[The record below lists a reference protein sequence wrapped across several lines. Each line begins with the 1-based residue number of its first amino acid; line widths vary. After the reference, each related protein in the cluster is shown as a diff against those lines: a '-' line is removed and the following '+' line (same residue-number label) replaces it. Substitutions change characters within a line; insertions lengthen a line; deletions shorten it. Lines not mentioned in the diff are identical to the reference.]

1 MSRKKLQFPSDIR
14 ELLTRRFNNQHRNW
28 LRGDG
33 EWPLGFSL
41 AAPTEQDV
49 LEDAAGIREWVSAWN
64 DWSGVGE
71 ITWEDRQWPRM
82 GKQRIPVSIA
92 FASAEQA
99 SDAVGQRK
107 RWDRAVER
115 YMHVTSR
122 WPCLTKGTEL
132 SRNFDVLA
140 NYSDEDYERLLSLFK
155 WLERNP
161 DSRLYLRQL
170 PLETIDTKWVERR
183 KGLVTDLMR
192 AILALPSDTDFFDT
206 CGLQK
211 PPPRLRLRLLCPELR
226 ARFGGLEDIE
236 APLDEIAQMALAPA
250 QVLVVENLETGL
262 AVPDFP
268 GLVCFMKLGNAAT
281 LLSAVPWVARAKLYY
296 WGDIDTHGFAILC
309 RVRQAFPTIES
320 LLMDEVTMDR
330 HRELCV
336 DEPTPMLT
344 AETSNLREP
353 EIALY
358 KKLCTGHKGKYLR
371 LEQERIFWPYAM
383 KALATL
389 GHATEQRSIISGHT
403 PQPGPLVSTQL
414 EAK

>member
-14 ELLTRRFNNQHRNW
+14 NLLNRRFTNQHRNW
-28 LRGDG
+28 LRGEG
-33 EWPLGFSL
+33 EWPLVLSL

-49 LEDAAGIREWVSAWN
+49 MEDATGIREWVSAWT

-71 ITWEDRQWPRM
+71 ITWEDRRWPRM

-99 SDAVGQRK
+99 SDALGQRK

-115 YMHVTSR
+115 YAHMTLR
-122 WPCLTKGTEL
+122 WPCLAKGTEL
-132 SRNFDVLA
+132 SRNFDILA
-140 NYSDEDYERLLSLFK
+140 NYSDEDYERLFSLLK

-161 DSRLYLRQL
+161 DSGLYLRQL

-192 AILALPSDTDFFDT
+192 VILCLPPETDFFDT

-211 PPPRLRLRLLCPELR
+211 PPPRLRLRLLCPDLR

-236 APLDEIAQMALAPA
+236 APLEEIAQMALAPA
-250 QVLVVENLETGL
+250 RVLVVENLETGL
-262 AVPDFP
+262 AMPPFP
-268 GLVCFMKLGNAAT
+268 GVVCFMRLGNAAT
-281 LLSAVPWVARAKLYY
+281 LLGAVPWVAKAKLYY
-296 WGDIDTHGFAILC
+296 WGDIDTHGFAILS
-309 RVRQAFPTIES
+309 RVRQHFPSIES
-320 LLMDEVTMDR
+320 LLMDEITMDV

-336 DEPTPMLT
+336 EEPTPTLT
-344 AETSNLREP
+344 AATAHLREA
-353 EIALY
+353 EEALY
-358 KKLCTGHKGKYLR
+358 EKLCAGHKGKYLR

-383 KALATL
+383 KALAILRTY
-389 GHATEQRSIISGHT
+389 
-403 PQPGPLVSTQL
+403 P
-414 EAK
+414 